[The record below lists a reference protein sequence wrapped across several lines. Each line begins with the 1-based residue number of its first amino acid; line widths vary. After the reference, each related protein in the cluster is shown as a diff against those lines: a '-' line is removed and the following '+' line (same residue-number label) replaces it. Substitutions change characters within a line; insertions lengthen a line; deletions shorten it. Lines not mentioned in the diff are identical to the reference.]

1 MTTRALSGLDGV
13 IASTSAISSIEDGVL
28 RYRGFRVEDLAR
40 HATFEEAVFLL
51 WDGDLPTGS
60 SLDHLNSEL
69 RAGYALPEATERFL
83 RRIPPTGAGVN
94 PLSYLMTAVALLAL
108 SEPEAEETTPAAN
121 RRKAIRLTAQF
132 HTAFGVL
139 AQALHARER
148 VAPDVSLSIAA
159 DLLYMVRGQPASAS
173 SIRALDAALVLH
185 ADHELNASTFAARVT
200 AGTLSDMH
208 SAVIAA
214 LAALKGPLHGGAN
227 RMVLEMLDE
236 IGNVENVEPWL
247 DRALSEKRR
256 LMGFGHRVYK
266 TGDPRAEILKQLA
279 AELPSSGDGAR
290 HYETARALDRAVSD
304 RTGLLPN
311 VDFYSAPFYELL
323 GLPREMYSALFAV
336 SRIAGWTAHI
346 MEQYE
351 NNRLIRPRADYVGPG
366 PREWQPIGERG

>member
-1 MTTRALSGLDGV
+1 M
-13 IASTSAISSIEDGVL
+13 
-28 RYRGFRVEDLAR
+28 AR
-40 HATFEEAVFLL
+40 Q
-51 WDGDLPTGS
+51 
-60 SLDHLNSEL
+60 
-69 RAGYALPEATERFL
+69 
-83 RRIPPTGAGVN
+83 
-94 PLSYLMTAVALLAL
+94 
-108 SEPEAEETTPAAN
+108 
-121 RRKAIRLTAQF
+121 RL
-132 HTAFGVL
+132 
-139 AQALHARER
+139 
-148 VAPDVSLSIAA
+148 APDVSLSIAA

-236 IGNVENVEPWL
+236 IGSVENVEPWL

-290 HYETARALDRAVSD
+290 HYEIARALDRAVSD